1 MVRVRQKGAR
11 YELECEQSLH
21 ASGLLYRLK
30 VPLLFLPPRVANV
43 GSESIAELI
52 PLTKN
57 GISPCR

>member
-11 YELECEQSLH
+11 YELECERSLH

-30 VPLLFLPPRVANV
+30 VPFSFPLLRVANV

-52 PLTKN
+52 LLTKN
-57 GISPCR
+57 GTSPCR